1 MLRSKPQDLPSPA
14 CAVLDEI
21 LRLRIAL
28 LAEDQTLCAE
38 QIARETAGEK
48 PVDEPA
54 PDAVAKLRDELLN
67 GFAAAPATLPS
78 VRPLKQILDRR
89 AAIAG
94 AVETLQKREVRTAAA
109 AVAEVMQAS
118 GQDWL
123 SIQRRRCAAYTEVLA
138 AEAAAEQF
146 RVSVAAKTGG
156 MRPSLLG
163 DLGDQPPLTRHALHT
178 LAAIREAGIVQ

>member
-54 PDAVAKLRDELLN
+54 PDAVSQLRDELLN
-67 GFAAAPATLPS
+67 GFAAAPAIAPP
-78 VRPLKQILDRR
+78 VRSLKQIVDRR
-89 AAIAG
+89 AAIAQ
-94 AVETLQKREVRTAAA
+94 AVETLQSRET
-109 AVAEVMQAS
+109 VAQHIPKFWRLRQPQSSSAYQS
-118 GQDWL
+118 
-123 SIQRRRCAAYTEVLA
+123 QRKPAGCGLRFWPISATN
-138 AEAAAEQF
+138 
-146 RVSVAAKTGG
+146 
-156 MRPSLLG
+156 
-163 DLGDQPPLTRHALHT
+163 RH
-178 LAAIREAGIVQ
+178 